1 MIDSRYFEK
10 NQRTDSLKSNQS
22 FISIEKDTNHSSIIS
37 SFLKPRSEGPIIT
50 LRPFVRSYS
59 PEPLEVALI
68 FCFSEVRHCE
78 KCPNTELFLV
88 LIFPCLDTFHAVRVP
103 SNLKKR
109 RFGLFEKYVVLG
121 LLR

>member
-88 LIFPCLDTFHAVRVP
+88 LFSRIQSENGKIRIRNNPV
-103 SNLKKR
+103 
-109 RFGLFEKYVVLG
+109 FGHFSRSESAI
-121 LLR
+121 